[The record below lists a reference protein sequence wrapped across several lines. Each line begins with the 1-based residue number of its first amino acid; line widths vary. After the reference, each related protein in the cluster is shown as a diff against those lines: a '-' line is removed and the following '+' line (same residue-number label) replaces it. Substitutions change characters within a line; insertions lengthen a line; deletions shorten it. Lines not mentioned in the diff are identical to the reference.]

1 MNVDEE
7 KNIDEELWKKKIGK
21 RKKWIE
27 KISGEIID
35 RRDREKWIRGKEI
48 IIGKECGDNERKDWI
63 GKKSRSK
70 ENKWGEKMKKKGLEG
85 LKEWEMKEID
95 KESEIGLRD
104 KWGIENREEWWK
116 RNEEIRMKNGLLR
129 IGKERE
135 KRNDEVERKK
145 KG

>member
-1 MNVDEE
+1 
-7 KNIDEELWKKKIGK
+7 
-21 RKKWIE
+21 
-27 KISGEIID
+27 
-35 RRDREKWIRGKEI
+35 
-48 IIGKECGDNERKDWI
+48 
-63 GKKSRSK
+63 
-70 ENKWGEKMKKKGLEG
+70 MKKKGLEG